1 MGIHKNK
8 EQKQTFNIYDN
19 FFSKQNLNPYENWAI
34 ESTFQAKID
43 PNIPNINKAYLTDY
57 KKLYEVIEQ
66 NKIQSKDLN
75 KKLDRIL
82 IGLQKSKIEQLSRSN
97 ERIDEQI
104 DLLKMQFNRIIA
116 SINPDPT
123 VNLVYPNAF
132 CRFMD
137 DRNNSISFCNFKNI
151 KSLETIQDYNDTQQI
166 WYNKYNK
173 SLCMR
178 QIDSEF
184 IKQYYGSHLN
194 ELKDIYD
201 QIQTLQYSQQLNN
214 NLIFEY
220 SHYSHDGLARELL
233 SQADLQT
240 RTTYLEISNQITKNE
255 TYCQLCEEEW
265 TRCTNLNYPN
275 IRIDNVIFE
284 AQEVFEPN
292 ISLAKYRID
301 MHGELYNEQC
311 KVLSYEHND
320 EYLAI
325 AKVYIKEL
333 RTQWLSQN
341 LQQEFGQDV
350 QNLYTDREK
359 RFTTPTIDK
368 VISDLSTEINN
379 AMNVDIKA
387 LENVNLSDEIR

>member
-8 EQKQTFNIYDN
+8 EQKQTFSTYDN

-43 PNIPNINKAYLTDY
+43 SNIPNINKAYLTDY

-66 NKIQSKDLN
+66 NKIQNKDLN

-104 DLLKMQFNRIIA
+104 DLLKMQFNRII
-116 SINPDPT
+116 SNINPNPAET
-123 VNLVYPNAF
+123 GNLMYPNAF
-132 CRFMD
+132 CKFID
-137 DRNNSISFCNFKNI
+137 DNGIKICNFDNI
-151 KSLETIQDYNDTQQI
+151 KTNESIEEYNGLQELL
-166 WYNKYNK
+166 YNGNQ
-173 SLCMR
+173 SLCMNK
-178 QIDSEF
+178 IDANYINEHYG
-184 IKQYYGSHLN
+184 QYLN

-275 IRIDNVIFE
+275 IRIDNVLFE

-292 ISLAKYRID
+292 ISLAKYRVD
-301 MHGELYNEQC
+301 MKDELYNDKC

-325 AKVYIKEL
+325 AKVYCKEI
-333 RTQWLSQN
+333 RTQWLTQK
-341 LQQEFGQDV
+341 LQKEFGQDV

-368 VISDLSTEINN
+368 VISDLSTEIKN